1 MLVTVCHLT
10 LCVVPQVHRVPLPQ
24 HGLGWRRGQGRP
36 AHQASARE
44 WSPHFTYLK
53 TCASTNYRQFE
64 SFYRK
69 PNLSIRQPSECNR
82 PKPLSAAS
90 CAAPD
95 TPAGAPR
102 HVVVMLMLVLLLLM
116 MMMMLIF
123 HVAGAG
129 AGVSA
134 AAAAGVQE
142 GGAQLGHRGPRHW
155 TVDSR

>member
-1 MLVTVCHLT
+1 MQVPTIVNLRVFTENLISLHAKTV
-10 LCVVPQVHRVPLPQ
+10 Q
-24 HGLGWRRGQGRP
+24 
-36 AHQASARE
+36 
-44 WSPHFTYLK
+44 TY
-53 TCASTNYRQFE
+53 
-64 SFYRK
+64 
-69 PNLSIRQPSECNR
+69 PSR
-82 PKPLSAAS
+82 TVISAAS

-102 HVVVMLMLVLLLLM
+102 HVVVMLMVMLLLVM
-116 MMMMLIF
+116 MVMLIF

-155 TVDSR
+155 IVDIRY

>member
-1 MLVTVCHLT
+1 M
-10 LCVVPQVHRVPLPQ
+10 
-24 HGLGWRRGQGRP
+24 
-36 AHQASARE
+36 
-44 WSPHFTYLK
+44 
-53 TCASTNYRQFE
+53 
-64 SFYRK
+64 RK
-69 PNLSIRQPSECNR
+69 PSESNR
-82 PKPLSAAS
+82 PKLLSTVS
-90 CAAPD
+90 CTAPD

-102 HVVVMLMLVLLLLM
+102 HVVVMLMLLLMMLMLVLLV

-155 TVDSR
+155 KENIIY